1 MTNPTP
7 QITAANERIKPPPG
21 WRFRLGVIFFVLGC
35 ISPIGAAIVALTN
48 LSPALKATLGGLFL
62 AGGPEVCTLLAVACM
77 GKAGFAYVKN
87 RLMAVLRRYSPP
99 KEVGRVRYYIGLVMW
114 LIPAVYA
121 WVLMYMSLDWLPG
134 FPEYRIPIALSL
146 DFIFVCSFFV
156 LGGDFWDKVRSLFVY
171 RAKASFPEPTAG

>member
-1 MTNPTP
+1 MTETSIQN
-7 QITAANERIKPPPG
+7 TAADKPVTPPPG
-21 WRFRLGVIFFVLGC
+21 WRFRLGVIFFALGC
-35 ISPIGAAIVALTN
+35 ITPVGAAIVALTN

-62 AGGPEVCTLLAVACM
+62 VGGPEVCTILAVAFM

-87 RLMAVLRRYSPP
+87 RLLAMLRRYGPP

-121 WVLMYMSLDWLPG
+121 WVLTYMSLDWLPG

-146 DFIFVCSFFV
+146 DFIFICSFLV

-171 RAKASFPEPTAG
+171 RAKASFPESTAR